1 MEKANANPKNVTKKK
16 FNFQSF
22 LGGKKK
28 KEKKRN
34 DTKIGSR
41 GGYSFAISNS
51 LLYAPMSI
59 YLYVCVCAHKHP
71 ARKCVSSF
79 LPVSIFVCCIPSS
92 PPPLIPLSPFL
103 TNTRRQKKGG
113 KKITLQLMQWRLL
126 RLCTVQYRVGNW
138 HITRTTTE
146 PYITVRMG
154 LFNR

>member
-59 YLYVCVCAHKHP
+59 YLYVCMRAQASGPEMCFLFSARFHFCVLHP
-71 ARKCVSSF
+71 LV
-79 LPVSIFVCCIPSS
+79 
-92 PPPLIPLSPFL
+92 PPPSHSSVSFSNKH
-103 TNTRRQKKGG
+103 TETEKRG
-113 KKITLQLMQWRLL
+113 KKK
-126 RLCTVQYRVGNW
+126 
-138 HITRTTTE
+138 
-146 PYITVRMG
+146 
-154 LFNR
+154 